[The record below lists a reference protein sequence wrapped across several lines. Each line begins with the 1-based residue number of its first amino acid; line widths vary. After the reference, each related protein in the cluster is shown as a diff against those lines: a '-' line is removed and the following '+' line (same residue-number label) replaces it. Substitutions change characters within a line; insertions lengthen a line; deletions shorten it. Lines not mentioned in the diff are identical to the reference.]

1 MVKKWNIIVI
11 CIFLGIFSLVLSTS
25 ALAGQI
31 EIEGDSDDGVIS
43 YTHANWDTCRDSATG
58 TVNDV
63 SNIITIGYRLT
74 AQYTIYR
81 GFLFF
86 DTSSLQGKL
95 ITGAIL
101 SVYNESYLS
110 GAGTNDILVT
120 QADDDGVYP
129 HKPLEAGDYD
139 RTHYIGDGGE
149 IPMAGI
155 PARMNITLNETGLE
169 WINTNGWTK
178 LVLRSGVD
186 LERTLV
192 QDHQRLRIYSADEV
206 DTSKRPRLYLNYS
219 TVMTNITPKTS
230 IGDTYSSLHG
240 YVLVDNGENATVGFW
255 YGTTAVSATHFDTNV
270 TVGTYTSNTTFSKSI
285 SSLNVGDYY
294 YVRAWKKNDTSFEAS
309 GMQRYFMT
317 RPRTASAFNLVDTNA
332 TNASF
337 TWSFRPVGA
346 GTTQKAVLRY
356 KEGSYPTSPTDGTSG
371 YNGTGTSVTI
381 DGLNADTTYYF
392 RLWSLAEGTGS
403 PYKFAFSS
411 SYLSLSGS
419 TAGGNYSIS
428 LRYENTSY
436 GLIDLTSGSNHTFIV
451 YYEGRAEYNYFNGTA
466 WEHIES
472 GITLSNPGG
481 GTFNIT
487 LQDSPRMFEFR
498 WNSTLGANYQCI
510 RKIIPPSGE
519 HDIVF
524 YLRTDLPVFGQST
537 SYYNNSLIKYLY
549 SFVDQTGKFIET
561 NNPYI
566 IIFKYDNES
575 NKLIIHSEYWGSSG
589 TVNPWLVY
597 EDLYNAGVYCDVLN
611 IPNVGYVPTGTNIEA
626 DITITVDLIPAYNFY
641 TVVKLEWGWYGDGL
655 FVDYLDMSS
664 TTNWVVIRVYDYDTG
679 DLINTSNV
687 SYSAYN
693 FTVSTADGINLS
705 KDYKFEI
712 ISDVNDDYWSGNKS
726 SGLIPIYSGMAPVT
740 SVANLDS
747 MLELILGTSPI
758 YNTHTGIDVSW
769 TYIGI
774 FSLCFIIMA
783 TFGKLNAFVGML
795 ATGMFLTMSGAMI
808 SGFSETISGVD
819 LLVIGV
825 FIIALGIIGL
835 MGGVER

>member
-1 MVKKWNIIVI
+1 MSKWNIIII
-11 CIFLGIFSLVLSTS
+11 CILTFILSIIISSSVLAVGT
-25 ALAGQI
+25 I
-31 EIEGDSDDGVIS
+31 EIEGDSDDGLIS
-43 YTHANWDTCRDSATG
+43 YTHANWDTCRDSASG
-58 TVNDV
+58 TVNDG
-63 SNIITIGYRLT
+63 SNLITIGYRLT
-74 AQYTIYR
+74 TEYTIYR

-86 DTSSLQGKL
+86 NTSVLQGKL

-110 GAGTNDILVT
+110 GAGTSDILVV
-120 QADDDGVYP
+120 QADNDEVYP
-129 HKPLEAGDYD
+129 HKPLQSGDYD
-139 RTHYIGDGGE
+139 RTHYSGDGGE
-149 IPMAGI
+149 IPMPGT

-240 YVLVDNGENATVGFW
+240 YVLVQPGENATVGFW
-255 YGTTAVSATHFDTNV
+255 YGTSPVNASTFDTNV
-270 TVGTYTSNTTFSKSI
+270 TVGTYTSDTTFSKSI
-285 SSLNVGDYY
+285 SGLNVGDYY

-317 RPRTASAFNLVDTNA
+317 RPRAVSAFTLDETNA

-337 TWSFRPVGA
+337 SWTFRSVGA

-356 KEGSYPTSPTDGTSG
+356 KTSGYPTSPTDGTSG
-371 YNGTGTSVTI
+371 YNGTGTSTTI
-381 DGLNADTTYYF
+381 EGLNPDTTYYF
-392 RLWSLAEGTGS
+392 RLWTLAEGTGS

-419 TAGGNYSIS
+419 TAGGNYSIT

-436 GLIDLTSGSNHTFIV
+436 GLINLTTGSNHTFIV
-451 YYEGRAEYNYFNGTA
+451 YYEGRAEYNYFNGTS
-466 WEHIES
+466 WYHIES
-472 GITLSNPGG
+472 NITLSNPNDGS
-481 GTFNIT
+481 FNIT

-498 WNSTLGANYQCI
+498 WNSTFGESYQCI
-510 RKIIPPSGE
+510 RKLVPLSGE

-549 SFVDQTGKFIET
+549 SFVDQTGKFIEP
-561 NNPYI
+561 NNPYVV
-566 IIFKYDNES
+566 IFKYDNES
-575 NKLIIHSEYWGSSG
+575 NKLIIHSEYWDSSG
-589 TVNPWLVY
+589 RVNPWLVY
-597 EDLYNAGVYCDVLN
+597 GDVYTAGVYSDVLN
-611 IPNVGYVPTGTNIEA
+611 IPNVGYVPTGIDTES
-626 DITITVDLIPAYNFY
+626 DITITIDLIPTYNFFS
-641 TVVKLEWGWYGDGL
+641 VVRLKWGWYPDGL

-664 TTNWVVIRVYDYDTG
+664 TTEWVVLRVYDYDTG
-679 DLINTSNV
+679 ALVNTSNV

-693 FTVSTADGINLS
+693 FTVPTSEGINLS
-705 KDYKFEI
+705 RNYKFEI
-712 ISDVNDDYWSGNKS
+712 IADVDDDYWLGNKS
-726 SGLIPIYSGMAPVT
+726 SDLIPLYSGMAPIT
-740 SVANLDS
+740 SVSDLDT

-758 YNTHTGIDVSW
+758 YDTDTGVDVSW

-774 FSLCFIIMA
+774 FGLCFIILT
-783 TFGKLNAFVGML
+783 TFGRLNAFLGMT
-795 ATGMFLTMSGAMI
+795 ATGMFLTLSGVMI
-808 SGFSETISGVD
+808 SGFG
-819 LLVIGV
+819 LLTIGV
-825 FIIALGIIGL
+825 FVIALGVIGL
-835 MGGVER
+835 IGGVERR